1 MRMKLVL
8 LVIIVAALA
17 GCATPGDKPATTA
30 PSAAAVSQVPVNQYC
45 IMDPNDLIDP
55 TITCV
60 YNGKTYGFCCPDCR
74 KEFLK
79 DPAKYVAAANAN
91 PK

>member
-1 MRMKLVL
+1 MKMKALL
-8 LVIIVAALA
+8 LVIAVALA
-17 GCATPGDKPATTA
+17 GCAAPADKPAA
-30 PSAAAVSQVPVNQYC
+30 PPSTAAAVSPVPVNTYC

-79 DPAKYVAAANAN
+79 DPAKYLAASNAGKAN
-91 PK
+91 